1 MTPLGLPDEHVPDF
15 SPVSAEGDA
24 ASEAARDAIAVL
36 TAPER
41 AAAWALATGSKIKD
55 AAEKAGLP
63 IRTLYDLRRRPH
75 FTAALQAASELYAD
89 MQGAT
94 VEAARAILA
103 EESSAA
109 ARQITTLAAGA
120 RSEMV
125 RLMAS
130 SKVLE
135 AVGVVGGKSSALV
148 QVNVGTDGQHRT
160 AQDEALRIIEARKA
174 DVRQAAADA

>member
-1 MTPLGLPDEHVPDF
+1 MTPIALPDDCVPDF
-15 SPVSAEGDA
+15 SPVSADSDSA
-24 ASEAARDAIAVL
+24 NEAARDAIAVL

-41 AAAWALATGSKIKD
+41 TAAWALATGSKIKD
-55 AAEKAGLP
+55 AAEKAGMP
-63 IRTLYDLRRRPH
+63 VRTLYDLRRRPH
-75 FTAALQAASELYAD
+75 FTAALQAASDLYAE

-103 EESSAA
+103 EESSTA
-109 ARQITTLAAGA
+109 ARQIVTLASGA

-135 AVGVVGGKSSALV
+135 AVGVAGGKVSQTNV
-148 QVNVGTDGQHRT
+148 QVNVSTDGHHRT
-160 AQDEALRIIEARKA
+160 AQDEARAAIERARARI
-174 DVRQAAADA
+174 QTTTDA